1 VILLLPVWL
10 CSLILNF
17 QLEQLNTPAWTKQ
30 IVMKCLTVVWPENQP
45 RWHLEQDS
53 FLQNLAELRSQFGNP
68 LLVNPCCLQFA
79 SDVNLTTG
87 EQEDKHCQS

>member
-1 VILLLPVWL
+1 
-10 CSLILNF
+10 
-17 QLEQLNTPAWTKQ
+17 
-30 IVMKCLTVVWPENQP
+30 
-45 RWHLEQDS
+45 
-53 FLQNLAELRSQFGNP
+53 LQNLAELRSQFGNP